1 MSPCAFLL
9 THYRMLFNL
18 TRATIVY
25 IASETGCTLQVSLF
39 DLGLV
44 VVVFVLVIL
53 LIAVSE
59 FLRKRYN
66 LGAYTTR
73 RAIHLLAGDSI
84 LLLPFFSNVIY
95 PLLLPIGMGLMTG
108 LSFALRKQ
116 SFLTQS
122 MVDEKRYSR
131 LHAYGPVFYIISIGV
146 LLIALWSQKPIVM
159 AATMVMAWGDGAA
172 SAITPSLRK
181 RHLYPFSDKSLEGS
195 AMMFIFA
202 FLGALLSYTIAAS
215 AGIFSAS
222 VSSILLLCTLG
233 ALVGT
238 VAEALTLG
246 PIRAF
251 DNFTVPFACAAA
263 LYLATP
269 LVV

>member
-1 MSPCAFLL
+1 M
-9 THYRMLFNL
+9 
-18 TRATIVY
+18 
-25 IASETGCTLQVSLF
+25 QVSLF

-44 VVVFVLVIL
+44 VAVYVFVILVI
-53 LIAVSE
+53 AASE
-59 FLRKRYN
+59 ILRRRLN

-84 LLLPFFSNVIY
+84 LSIPFFSNVIY
-95 PLLLPIGMGLMTG
+95 PMLLPIGMGLMTA
-108 LSFALRKQ
+108 LSFASRKQ

-122 MVDEKRYSR
+122 MIDEKRYSR

-146 LLIALWSQKPIVM
+146 LLLALWSQKPIIM

-172 SAITPSLRK
+172 SAITPSLKK

-202 FLGALLSYTIAAS
+202 FLGALFSYFIAAS
-215 AGIFSAS
+215 AGIMSATLA
-222 VSSILLLCTLG
+222 SILILCVVG
-233 ALVGT
+233 AFVGT
-238 VAEALTLG
+238 VAEALTVG

-251 DNFTVPFACAAA
+251 DNFTVPFACAVA
-263 LYLATP
+263 LYLMTP
-269 LVV
+269 LLL